1 MGLCL
6 RLMRIIKDI
15 YCKSDGVWFFVLF
28 YVQEI
33 WYNVVQ
39 KELFI
44 MKKSLSV
51 FVGLLVA
58 LGAVSADAATNW
70 GTRAGSSVDLSGAP
84 ATRTREKINYEKY
97 QTRTLTKTY
106 ESKDAGDLYYTKP
119 QNRSALYKQYEG
131 ANSSSARVTKTT
143 QRTTRSEKIVN
154 KMRRKY
160 FLAHPF
166 YQPLGGMFG
175 SHTDLSY
182 NNSSYDFTISQT
194 LPVWNQNASEYQN
207 ILNGLGGKWDT
218 TGFSIK
224 EDFSYGITDRVA
236 ILGMLQYDMN
246 EYKFEW
252 DNNWPDDK
260 MDDDGLNLFGFGP
273 QWRFVDTDEWI
284 ATASAYFQHQKDIS
298 NNFLVEIK
306 GGYKVSRS
314 TIYGLA
320 RGWYLDLDG
329 NTYGNGIDGDA
340 MMYIPYQVGDSNVT
354 YLEAGL
360 GVFSVLNEDWTLNV
374 EAVFG
379 DYDWHNQANIKGAIG
394 WQPNDLFALNL
405 YAKVAFYDS
414 VDGKNLDLYWMEPN
428 IKAQA
433 ADGTEF
439 YLDSLTKI
447 GTVELDNYAETKIG
461 LQVMFQF

>member
-1 MGLCL
+1 
-6 RLMRIIKDI
+6 
-15 YCKSDGVWFFVLF
+15 
-28 YVQEI
+28 
-33 WYNVVQ
+33 
-39 KELFI
+39 

-70 GTRAGSSVDLSGAP
+70 GTRAGSSADLSSAP

-131 ANSSSARVTKTT
+131 ANSSSARATKTT

-182 NNSSYDFTISQT
+182 NSSSYDFKINQT
-194 LPVWNQNASEYQN
+194 LPVWNEKANEYQVV
-207 ILNGLGGKWDT
+207 LNGLGAKWDM

-224 EDFSYGITDRVA
+224 EDFSYGITDRIA
-236 ILGMLQYDMN
+236 ILAMAQYDIN

-252 DNNWPDDK
+252 DDNSPDDK
-260 MDDDGLNLFGFGP
+260 MDDDGLNLFGIGG
-273 QWRFVDTDEWI
+273 QWRFVDTNEWI
-284 ATASAYFQHQKDIS
+284 ATASAHFQHQKDIA
-298 NNFLVEIK
+298 NNFLVELK
-306 GGYKVSRS
+306 GGYKVSSS
-314 TIYGLA
+314 TIYGLV
-320 RGWYLDLDG
+320 RGWYVDLDG
-329 NTYGNGIDGDA
+329 NSYGNGVEGTDENGN
-340 MMYIPYQVGDSNVT
+340 MVMTYIPYQVGDSSVM
-354 YLEAGL
+354 YVEGGL

-374 EAVFG
+374 EAIFG
-379 DYDWHNQANIKGAIG
+379 DYDWHNQGNIKGAIG
-394 WQPNDLFALNL
+394 WQPNDWFALNL

-414 VDGKNLDLYWMEPN
+414 ADGKDLDLYWMEN
-428 IKAQA
+428 GITAQA
-433 ADGTEF
+433 PDGTEF
-439 YLDSLTKI
+439 NLDSLTKI

>member
-1 MGLCL
+1 
-6 RLMRIIKDI
+6 
-15 YCKSDGVWFFVLF
+15 
-28 YVQEI
+28 
-33 WYNVVQ
+33 
-39 KELFI
+39 

-58 LGAVSADAATNW
+58 FGAVSADAATNW
-70 GTRAGSSVDLSGAP
+70 GTRAGSSADLSGAP

-143 QRTTRSEKIVN
+143 QRTTRSEQVVN

-194 LPVWNQNASEYQN
+194 VPVLDINGVVGTVWNG
-207 ILNGLGGKWDT
+207 IGGKWDT

-252 DNNWPDDK
+252 DDGSPDDK
-260 MDDDGLNLFGFGP
+260 MDDDGLNLYGLGA

-298 NNFLVEIK
+298 NNFLIELK
-306 GGYKVSRS
+306 GGYKVSKS

-320 RGWYLDLDG
+320 RGWYVDLDS
-329 NTYGNGIDGDA
+329 NSYGNGVSGENALGGIST
-340 MMYIPYQVGDSNVT
+340 MYIPYQVGDSSVM

-374 EAVFG
+374 EAIFG
-379 DYDWHNQANIKGAIG
+379 DYDWHNQGSIKGAIG

-414 VDGKNLDLYWMEPN
+414 ADGKELDFYWKEPGG
-428 IKAQA
+428 QYQG
-433 ADGTEF
+433 ADGNLYNMTDF
-439 YLDSLTKI
+439 TKL

>member
-1 MGLCL
+1 
-6 RLMRIIKDI
+6 
-15 YCKSDGVWFFVLF
+15 
-28 YVQEI
+28 
-33 WYNVVQ
+33 
-39 KELFI
+39 

-70 GTRAGSSVDLSGAP
+70 GTRAGSSADLSSAP

-106 ESKDAGDLYYTKP
+106 ESKDAGDLYYSQP

-131 ANSSSARVTKTT
+131 ANSSSARATKTT

-175 SHTDLSY
+175 SHTDFSY
-182 NNSSYDFTISQT
+182 NMNSYDFTINQT
-194 LPVWNQNASEYQN
+194 VPVWNSKASEYQN
-207 ILNGLGGKWDT
+207 LLNGLGGKWDM

-224 EDFSYGITDRVA
+224 EDFSYGITDRIAV
-236 ILGMLQYDMN
+236 LGMLQYDVN

-252 DNNWPDDK
+252 DDGSPDDK
-260 MDDDGLNLFGFGP
+260 MDEDGLNLYGLGA
-273 QWRFVDTDEWI
+273 QWRFVDTDQWI
-284 ATASAYFQHQKDIS
+284 ATASAYFQHQKDIA
-298 NNFLVEIK
+298 NNYLIDLK
-306 GGYKVSRS
+306 AGYKVSKS
-314 TIYGLA
+314 TIYGLV
-320 RGWYLDLDG
+320 RGWYVDFEE
-329 NTYGNGIDGDA
+329 NSYGNGVEGTDQYGNSA
-340 MMYIPYQVGDSNVT
+340 LTYIPYQVGDSSAM
-354 YLEAGL
+354 YIEGGL

-374 EAVFG
+374 EAIFG
-379 DYDWHNQANIKGAIG
+379 DYDWHNQGSIKGAIG
-394 WQPNDLFALNL
+394 WQPNDWFALNL
-405 YAKVAFYDS
+405 YAKTAFYDS
-414 VDGKNLDLYWMEPN
+414 ADGKDLDLYWMEPN
-428 IKAQA
+428 VKAQA
-433 ADGTEF
+433 PDGAEF

>member
-1 MGLCL
+1 
-6 RLMRIIKDI
+6 
-15 YCKSDGVWFFVLF
+15 
-28 YVQEI
+28 
-33 WYNVVQ
+33 
-39 KELFI
+39 

-70 GTRAGSSVDLSGAP
+70 GTRAGSSADLSSAP

-131 ANSSSARVTKTT
+131 ANSSSARATKTT
-143 QRTTRSEKIVN
+143 QRTTRSEKVVN

-182 NNSSYDFTISQT
+182 NNSSYDFKINQT
-194 LPVWNQNASEYQN
+194 LPVWNANANEYKAV
-207 ILNGLGGKWDT
+207 LNGLGAKWDM

-224 EDFSYGITDRVA
+224 EDFSYGITDRIAV
-236 ILGMLQYDMN
+236 LGMLQYDMN

-252 DNNWPDDK
+252 DDNSPDDK
-260 MDDDGLNLFGFGP
+260 MDDDGLNLFGIGG

-284 ATASAYFQHQKDIS
+284 ATASAHFKHQKDIA
-298 NNFLVEIK
+298 NNFLVELK
-306 GGYKVSRS
+306 GGYKVSSS
-314 TIYGLA
+314 TIYGLV
-320 RGWYLDLDG
+320 RGWYVDLDG
-329 NTYGNGIDGDA
+329 NSYGDAVEGKYHYELGGVEYSGDA
-340 MMYIPYQVGDSNVT
+340 MMYIPYQVGDSSVM
-354 YLEAGL
+354 YVEGGL

-374 EAVFG
+374 EAIFG
-379 DYDWHNQANIKGAIG
+379 DYDWHNQGNIKGAIG
-394 WQPNDLFALNL
+394 WQPNDWFALNL

-414 VDGKNLDLYWMEPN
+414 ADGKDLDLYWMEKG
-428 IKAQA
+428 ITAQA
-433 ADGTEF
+433 PDGTELS
-439 YLDSLTKI
+439 LDSLTKI

>member
-1 MGLCL
+1 MP
-6 RLMRIIKDI
+6 DFI
-15 YCKSDGVWFFVLF
+15 YGIGAGIFVLCDI
-28 YVQEI
+28 VEM
-33 WYNVVQ
+33 WYNLGQ

-51 FVGLLVA
+51 IVGLLVT
-58 LGAVSADAATNW
+58 LGAVGADAATNW
-70 GTRAGSSVDLSGAP
+70 GTRAGSSADLSGAP
-84 ATRTREKINYEKY
+84 ATRTREKVNYEKY

-131 ANSSSARVTKTT
+131 ANSSSARATKTT
-143 QRTTRSEKIVN
+143 QRTTRSEKVVN

-182 NNSSYDFTISQT
+182 NSSSYDFNMNLGSAI
-194 LPVWNQNASEYQN
+194 
-207 ILNGLGGKWDT
+207 GGKWDM

-224 EDFSYGITDRVA
+224 EDFSYGITDRIA

-252 DNNWPDDK
+252 NDNSSDDK
-260 MDDDGLNLFGFGP
+260 TDDDGLNLFGIGG
-273 QWRFVDTDEWI
+273 QWRFADTTEWI
-284 ATASAYFQHQKDIS
+284 ATASAYFQHQKDIA
-298 NNFLVEIK
+298 NNFLIELK
-306 GGYKVSRS
+306 GGYKVSTS

-320 RGWYLDLDG
+320 RGWYVDLDG
-329 NTYGNGIDGDA
+329 NSYGNGVVGKDSAGNNQA
-340 MMYIPYQVGDSNVT
+340 LYIPYQVGDGNLM

-379 DYDWHNQANIKGAIG
+379 DYDWHNQGNIKGVIG
-394 WQPNDLFALNL
+394 WQPNDWFALNL

-414 VDGKNLDLYWMEPN
+414 ADGKEKDVWYQSADLGYPDW
-428 IKAQA
+428 
-433 ADGTEF
+433 
-439 YLDSLTKI
+439 TKI
-447 GTVELDNYAETKIG
+447 GTVELENYAETKIG

>member
-1 MGLCL
+1 
-6 RLMRIIKDI
+6 
-15 YCKSDGVWFFVLF
+15 
-28 YVQEI
+28 
-33 WYNVVQ
+33 
-39 KELFI
+39 

-70 GTRAGSSVDLSGAP
+70 GTRAGSSADLSSAP

-131 ANSSSARVTKTT
+131 ANSSSARATKTT

-182 NNSSYDFTISQT
+182 NSSSYDFKINQT
-194 LPVWNQNASEYQN
+194 LPVWNEKANEYQVV
-207 ILNGLGGKWDT
+207 LNGLGAKWDM

-224 EDFSYGITDRVA
+224 EDFSYGITDRIA
-236 ILGMLQYDMN
+236 ILAMAQYDIN

-252 DNNWPDDK
+252 DDNSPDDK
-260 MDDDGLNLFGFGP
+260 MDDDGLNIFGIGG
-273 QWRFVDTDEWI
+273 QWRFVDTNEWI
-284 ATASAYFQHQKDIS
+284 ATASAHFQHQKDVA
-298 NNFLVEIK
+298 NNFLVELK
-306 GGYKVSRS
+306 GGYKVSSS
-314 TIYGLA
+314 TIYGLV
-320 RGWYLDLDG
+320 RGWYVDLDG
-329 NTYGNGIDGDA
+329 NSYGNGVEGTDENGN
-340 MMYIPYQVGDSNVT
+340 MVMTYIPYQVGDSSVM
-354 YLEAGL
+354 YVEGGL

-374 EAVFG
+374 EAIFG
-379 DYDWHNQANIKGAIG
+379 DYDWHNQGNIKGAIG
-394 WQPNDLFALNL
+394 WQPNDWFALNL

-414 VDGKNLDLYWMEPN
+414 ADGKDLDLYWMEN
-428 IKAQA
+428 GITAQA
-433 ADGTEF
+433 PDGTEF
-439 YLDSLTKI
+439 NLDSLTKI

>member
-1 MGLCL
+1 
-6 RLMRIIKDI
+6 
-15 YCKSDGVWFFVLF
+15 
-28 YVQEI
+28 
-33 WYNVVQ
+33 
-39 KELFI
+39 

-70 GTRAGSSVDLSGAP
+70 GTRAGSSADLSSAP

-131 ANSSSARVTKTT
+131 ANSSSARATKTT
-143 QRTTRSEKIVN
+143 QRATRSEKIVN

-182 NNSSYDFTISQT
+182 NSSSYDFKINQT
-194 LPVWNQNASEYQN
+194 LPVWNEKANEYQVV
-207 ILNGLGGKWDT
+207 LNGLGAKWDM

-224 EDFSYGITDRVA
+224 EDFSYGITDRIA
-236 ILGMLQYDMN
+236 ILAMAQYDIN

-252 DNNWPDDK
+252 DDNSPDDK
-260 MDDDGLNLFGFGP
+260 MDDDGLNLFGIGG
-273 QWRFVDTDEWI
+273 QWRFVDTNEWI
-284 ATASAYFQHQKDIS
+284 ATASAHFQHQKDVA
-298 NNFLVEIK
+298 NNFLVELK
-306 GGYKVSRS
+306 GGYKVSSS
-314 TIYGLA
+314 TIYGLV
-320 RGWYLDLDG
+320 RGWYVDLDG
-329 NTYGNGIDGDA
+329 NSYGNGVEGTDENGN
-340 MMYIPYQVGDSNVT
+340 MVMTYIPYQVGDSSVM
-354 YLEAGL
+354 YVEGGL

-374 EAVFG
+374 EAIFG
-379 DYDWHNQANIKGAIG
+379 DYDWHNQGNIKGAIG
-394 WQPNDLFALNL
+394 WQPNDWFALNL

-414 VDGKNLDLYWMEPN
+414 ADGKDLDLYWMEN
-428 IKAQA
+428 GITAQA
-433 ADGTEF
+433 SDGTEF
-439 YLDSLTKI
+439 NLDSLTKI

>member
-1 MGLCL
+1 
-6 RLMRIIKDI
+6 
-15 YCKSDGVWFFVLF
+15 
-28 YVQEI
+28 
-33 WYNVVQ
+33 
-39 KELFI
+39 

-70 GTRAGSSVDLSGAP
+70 GTRAGSSADLSSAP

-131 ANSSSARVTKTT
+131 ANSSSARATKTT

-182 NNSSYDFTISQT
+182 NSSSYDFKINQT
-194 LPVWNQNASEYQN
+194 LPVWNEKANEYQVV
-207 ILNGLGGKWDT
+207 LNGLGAKWDM

-224 EDFSYGITDRVA
+224 EDFSYGITDRIA
-236 ILGMLQYDMN
+236 ILAMAQYDIN

-252 DNNWPDDK
+252 DDNSPDDK
-260 MDDDGLNLFGFGP
+260 MDDDGLNLFGIGG
-273 QWRFVDTDEWI
+273 QWRFVDTNEWI
-284 ATASAYFQHQKDIS
+284 ATASAHFQHQKDVANS
-298 NNFLVEIK
+298 FLVELK
-306 GGYKVSRS
+306 GGYKVSSS
-314 TIYGLA
+314 TIYGLV
-320 RGWYLDLDG
+320 RGWYVDLDG
-329 NTYGNGIDGDA
+329 NSYGNGVEGTDENGN
-340 MMYIPYQVGDSNVT
+340 MVMTYIPYQVGDSSVM
-354 YLEAGL
+354 YVEGGL

-374 EAVFG
+374 EAIFG
-379 DYDWHNQANIKGAIG
+379 DYDWHNQGNIKGAIG
-394 WQPNDLFALNL
+394 WQPNDWFALNL

-414 VDGKNLDLYWMEPN
+414 ADGKDLDLYWMEN
-428 IKAQA
+428 GITAQA
-433 ADGTEF
+433 PDGTEF
-439 YLDSLTKI
+439 NLDSLTKI